1 VLLEV
6 KDLHSFYGTSHILH
20 GISFAIEDAGIVSV
34 LGRNGVGKSTLMRS
48 ITGVVQPRQ
57 GSVVFK
63 GQDITKLKS
72 HDRARL
78 GISIAPQ
85 GRELI
90 PDITVMDNLQV
101 ALLGKGIRK
110 NGLPDF
116 VFDYFPDIKNLLSRR
131 AGVLS
136 GGQQQQVAIARALIQ
151 EPDLLLL
158 DEPTEGLQP
167 SIVADIQRIIE
178 RVHVDHNCAVL
189 LVEQNLDFVRDV
201 TQRFAI
207 MERGQILADGG
218 VGELSQDLVQKHL
231 SV

>member
-1 VLLEV
+1 
-6 KDLHSFYGTSHILH
+6 
-20 GISFAIEDAGIVSV
+20 
-34 LGRNGVGKSTLMRS
+34 
-48 ITGVVQPRQ
+48 
-57 GSVVFK
+57 
-63 GQDITKLKS
+63 
-72 HDRARL
+72 
-78 GISIAPQ
+78 
-85 GRELI
+85 LI
-90 PDITVMDNLQV
+90 
-101 ALLGKGIRK
+101 GKGIRK

-116 VFDYFPDIKNLLSRR
+116 VFDYFPDIKNLLPRK
-131 AGVLS
+131 AGILS

-167 SIVADIQRIIE
+167 SIVADIQKIIKRIYT
-178 RVHVDHNCAVL
+178 DHNCAVL

-218 VGELSQDLVQKHL
+218 VGELSQELVQKHL